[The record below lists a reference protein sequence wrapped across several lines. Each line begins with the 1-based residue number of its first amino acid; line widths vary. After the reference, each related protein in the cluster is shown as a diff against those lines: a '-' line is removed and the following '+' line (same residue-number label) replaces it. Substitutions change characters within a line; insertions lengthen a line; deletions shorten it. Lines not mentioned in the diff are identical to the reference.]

1 MTNPSPLTA
10 EWRRKLAYMR
20 KVDPEGHK
28 AVIETIFEWE
38 RRNRRA
44 EYESS
49 FLAFV
54 KRAWQELD
62 PAPLKLAWFHEV
74 IIEHLEMV
82 VRGEIRSLI
91 INAPPRTCGQVVN
104 CIRALPCVGLVP

>member
-1 MTNPSPLTA
+1 MTTPSPLTA

-28 AVIETIFEWE
+28 AAIETIFEWE

-62 PAPLKLAWFHEV
+62 PASLKMAWFHEV
-74 IIEHLEMV
+74 IIERYVME
-82 VRGEIRSLI
+82 RSG
-91 INAPPRTCGQVVN
+91 R
-104 CIRALPCVGLVP
+104 